1 MLKCL
6 SVYVLSA
13 GLRGA
18 VAFALVLM
26 LAGWEETTLKTLV
39 TTTLIIV
46 LFTIVILGGST
57 LPILKVLPGCIL
69 YAVVVW
75 ESIHVPLNDLQE
87 CLFYAC
93 QLHELTMMS
102 L

>member
-1 MLKCL
+1 MWFSGKTHQHCTYLCRWWDDACTCAQM
-6 SVYVLSA
+6 SSFVLLLLNA

-26 LAGWEETTLKTLV
+26 LADWEETTLKTLV

-57 LPILKVLPGCIL
+57 LPILKVG
-69 YAVVVW
+69 
-75 ESIHVPLNDLQE
+75 
-87 CLFYAC
+87 
-93 QLHELTMMS
+93 T
-102 L
+102 

>member
-1 MLKCL
+1 M
-6 SVYVLSA
+6 SA

-57 LPILKVLPGCIL
+57 LPILKVGSTSSPLC
-69 YAVVVW
+69 AVMVW
-75 ESIHVPLNDLQE
+75 ECTQVPLNDPVG
-87 CLFYAC
+87 
-93 QLHELTMMS
+93 MS
-102 L
+102 VE